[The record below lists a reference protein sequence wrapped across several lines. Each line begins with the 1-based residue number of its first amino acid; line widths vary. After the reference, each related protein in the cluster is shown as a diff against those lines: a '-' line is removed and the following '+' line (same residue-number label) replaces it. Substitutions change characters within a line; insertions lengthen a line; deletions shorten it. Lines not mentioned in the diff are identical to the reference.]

1 MMDALLTVPA
11 IILIRHYIKEQYMKS
26 AIALAAVLLVS
37 GCATA
42 AKFTT
47 KMDGFIG
54 QSEGAVIAAYGI
66 PQGSYQLQDGSKV
79 LQYTRSSNIVL
90 PGATTMQPV
99 TTNTKGNL
107 TLNQGMLQ
115 STGSYTQ
122 QSTTYVPTQ
131 APATNIALACSVT
144 FTVDSGGIVRQWN
157 ANGNH
162 CVSR

>member
-1 MMDALLTVPA
+1 
-11 IILIRHYIKEQYMKS
+11 MKS
-26 AIALAAVLLVS
+26 AIALAAVLLMP
-37 GCATA
+37 GCATS
-42 AKFTT
+42 AKFAT

-54 QSEGAVIAAYGI
+54 QSEGAVIVAYGI
-66 PQGSYQLQDGSKV
+66 PQGSYPLQDGSKV

-99 TTNTKGNL
+99 TTNTRGNV

-131 APATNIALACSVT
+131 GPATNIALACSVT